1 MLTRAKNTVQVGAS
15 SDQRKLQAAEA
26 YRLAERIDRDEQYV
40 LLDDVWTTGSSMMAA
55 AELFRRMG
63 ANNVSALLLARTI

>member
-1 MLTRAKNTVQVGAS
+1 MLTRAKNTVHVGAS

-26 YRLAERIDRDEQYV
+26 YRLTGCINLDKQYL

-55 AELFRRMG
+55 AELFRRAG

>member
-55 AELFRRMG
+55 AELFRRVS